1 MNSSTCR
8 ARLGRGRRGQAGCPD
23 LRAIRRFGPGSHQHR
38 AREAPMLGTGDW
50 LRQARHPAPHP
61 CATLEAA
68 GCPPD
73 IRHGKDQTARRT
85 GSLTRPVPNPGG
97 AIQATRHRGHPATPP
112 GTLEPW
118 GPPPGWD
125 GAVWRSH
132 RCWSSGPAP
141 RCKSGVS
148 PGPEGTGQRALPRCK
163 TGPSHR
169 QGDGTEEEPQG
180 QSSWLAR
187 GVLKRGAVI
196 SRQSQGRRGGRGR
209 GMPPALPSS
218 FHLHLRL

>member
-1 MNSSTCR
+1 
-8 ARLGRGRRGQAGCPD
+8 
-23 LRAIRRFGPGSHQHR
+23 
-38 AREAPMLGTGDW
+38 MLGTGDW
-50 LRQARHPAPHP
+50 MRQARHPAPHP
-61 CATLEAA
+61 CATLKAA

-85 GSLTRPVPNPGG
+85 GSLTRPAPNPGG
-97 AIQATRHRGHPATPP
+97 VIQATRHRGHPATPP
-112 GTLEPW
+112 GTLEPR

-125 GAVWRSH
+125 GAAWRSH

-187 GVLKRGAVI
+187 GALKRGVVI

-209 GMPPALPSS
+209 GRPPALPPFISIS
-218 FHLHLRL
+218 DFKQNHVCYGIPSTNPSQSVARRSGSLVGQQGPAAIAEALA